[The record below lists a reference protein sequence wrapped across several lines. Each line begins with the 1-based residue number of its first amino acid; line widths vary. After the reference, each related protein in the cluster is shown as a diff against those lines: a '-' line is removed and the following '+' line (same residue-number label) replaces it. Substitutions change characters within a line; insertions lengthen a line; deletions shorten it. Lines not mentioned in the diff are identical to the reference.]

1 MNKNI
6 SAHSSIRGNNY
17 MKFDLATN
25 TLIITN
31 KNIRVHSCISGNN
44 MDFHLEFTPKSF
56 DVKINHQHNIL
67 LIGSCFTEQIGTKL
81 ASHKFTVLDNPNGIL
96 FNPVSITR
104 SVSSY
109 IENKQ
114 YSETDLFYQN
124 ECWNSWEHH
133 SRFSHPDKEKCLA
146 AINGSQANAHA
157 FLKKAGWLLI
167 TLGSAFVYEIPA
179 PSGDA
184 RPDDQVGRGLEVRSV
199 VANCHK
205 VPTDKFVKRLL
216 TAEEVYA
223 DLQTMLEKVVA
234 FNPAVKIIFTIS
246 PVRHLRDGFVEN
258 NRSKATL
265 IQAVHHLVEKNN
277 ACFYFP
283 AYELIIDDLR
293 DYRFY
298 AEDMVHPNYAATNY
312 VWEKFIATCID
323 EPSQPLMKEIAVI
336 VAAKNHK
343 PFNPT
348 SEQHKKFLQTNL
360 EKVKKLQEQYPYI
373 NFEEEVDYF
382 KS

>member
-1 MNKNI
+1 
-6 SAHSSIRGNNY
+6 
-17 MKFDLATN
+17 
-25 TLIITN
+25 
-31 KNIRVHSCISGNN
+31 
-44 MDFHLEFTPKSF
+44 MDFHLEFSPKPF
-56 DVKINHQHNIL
+56 DVKINHRQNLL

-81 ASHKFTVLDNPNGIL
+81 VNHKFSVLDNPNGIL

-104 SVSSY
+104 SISSY
-109 IENKQ
+109 IDNKQ
-114 YSETDLFYQN
+114 YTGSDLFYQN

-133 SRFSHPDKEKCLA
+133 SRFSDPDAGECLKG
-146 AINGSQANAHA
+146 INASQSRAHA
-157 FLKKAGWLLI
+157 FLQKTDWLLI
-167 TLGSAFVYEIPA
+167 TLGSAFVYEF
-179 PSGDA
+179 PSLPGE
-184 RPDDQVGRGLEVRSV
+184 GLGVRSV

-205 VPTDKFVKRLL
+205 VPTDKFAKKLL
-216 TAEEVYA
+216 AADEVVS
-223 DLQTMLEKVVA
+223 DLQNMITKAVA
-234 FNPAVKIIFTIS
+234 FNSNLKIIFTIS

-265 IQAVHHLVEKNN
+265 IQAVHQLVDTNHN
-277 ACFYFP
+277 CFYFP

-293 DYRFY
+293 DHRFF

-323 EPSQPLMKEIAVI
+323 ESSQQLMKEIAVI

-360 EKVKKLQEQYPYI
+360 EKVKKLQQQFSYL
-373 NFEEEVDYF
+373 NLEEEENF
-382 KS
+382 FQS